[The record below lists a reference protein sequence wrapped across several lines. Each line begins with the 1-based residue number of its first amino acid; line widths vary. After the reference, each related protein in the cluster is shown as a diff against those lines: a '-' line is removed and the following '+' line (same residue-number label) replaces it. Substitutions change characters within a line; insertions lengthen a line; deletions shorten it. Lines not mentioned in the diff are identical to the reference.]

1 MVSVEGC
8 ALELTTFHWR
18 AWTRCEI
25 RIANHR
31 SEATSALEREFYWYC
46 GQSTKYQLT
55 DEAIRDYV
63 RVKPKLVNYYYY
75 PTRIFMIMF
84 DIYGT
89 HMK

>member
-1 MVSVEGC
+1 MVLVEGC
-8 ALELTTFHWR
+8 ASELTIFLWR

-25 RIANHR
+25 RVANQIGSYER
-31 SEATSALEREFYWYC
+31 SNENFISALRM
-46 GQSTKYQLT
+46 QRNQLT
-55 DEAIRDYV
+55 DKAIRDYV

-89 HMK
+89 HM

>member
-1 MVSVEGC
+1 MALVEGC
-8 ALELTTFHWR
+8 ASELMTFLWR

-25 RIANHR
+25 RLSNPIGSYEHSN
-31 SEATSALEREFYWYC
+31 ENFISALRI
-46 GQSTKYQLT
+46 QSTKYQLT
-55 DEAIRDYV
+55 DKAIRDYV

-89 HMK
+89 HM